1 MSTDDDNRFR
11 PRPGRVRS
19 DAPKAGRQAKSFLSK
34 VRKITRQQQAA
45 AVPSTVEVALT
56 LIMNGWPGAH

>member
-34 VRKITRQQQAA
+34 VRKIARQQQAA
-45 AVPSTVEVALT
+45 RHRHGRSLPTPLALT
-56 LIMNGWPGAH
+56 